1 MEKHQQYFLLKFKG
15 TAYNKDVIAVKGCLN
30 S

>member
-1 MEKHQQYFLLKFKG
+1 MENHQQYFLLEFKR
-15 TAYNKDVIAVKGCLN
+15 TAYNKDVIAVKGRLN